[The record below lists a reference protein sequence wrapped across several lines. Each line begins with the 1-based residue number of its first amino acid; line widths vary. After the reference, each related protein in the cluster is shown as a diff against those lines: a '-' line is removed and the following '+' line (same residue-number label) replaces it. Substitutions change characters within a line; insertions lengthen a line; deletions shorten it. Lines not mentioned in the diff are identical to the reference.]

1 MARVFVTLALAT
13 SLMAGSAHAMIALE
27 PIREVVRGSYDALY
41 QCVAGEPPGTY
52 AVSVRMRIEPDG
64 SVSDVVPTRS
74 DLAVAGP
81 ALDCVLR
88 TLLTLR
94 FPPLRRD
101 DHVIIH
107 YPFRFVR

>member
-1 MARVFVTLALAT
+1 MPRVLVTLALAT
-13 SLMAGSAHAMIALE
+13 SLVAGSAHAMIALE

-41 QCVAGEPPGTY
+41 QCMASEPPGTY
-52 AVSVRMRIEPDG
+52 AVSVRIRIEPDG
-64 SVSDVVPTRS
+64 SVSRVEPVRS
-74 DLAVAGP
+74 DLSAGDP

-88 TLLTLR
+88 TLLALR